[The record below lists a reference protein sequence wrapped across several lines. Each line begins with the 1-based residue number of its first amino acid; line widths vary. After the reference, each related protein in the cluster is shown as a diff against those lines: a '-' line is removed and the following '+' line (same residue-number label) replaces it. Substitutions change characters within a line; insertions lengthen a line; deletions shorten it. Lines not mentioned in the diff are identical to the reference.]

1 MSQLKDKTVFI
12 TGASSGIGKACAEL
26 FATKK
31 ANLILAAR
39 RVDRINN
46 LAKRL
51 EKENR
56 IKIKCIQLDVRNYE
70 QVEKAIS
77 SLKSTW
83 KKIDFLINNA
93 GLSRG
98 LDKIYEGKKEDW
110 DEMIDT
116 NIKGLAFVTRH
127 VVPLMIKRK
136 KGHIINIGS
145 TAGHEVYPGGN
156 IYAATKF
163 AVNALSQ
170 STRLDVLD
178 KGIKVTSIDPG
189 MVETEFSLVR
199 FRGNKERAKN
209 VYIGLKPLTPI
220 DIAEAVLFCSTR
232 PNHVN
237 INQVILTPLAQ
248 ASSTQVTEKKNNY
261 TKTLMSPA
269 PSLTMVG
276 SSSLRSITE
285 EGLPLRFPEASI
297 KST

>member
-1 MSQLKDKTVFI
+1 MSQLKDKTILI

-26 FATKK
+26 FAKEK
-31 ANLILAAR
+31 ANLILTAR
-39 RVDRINN
+39 RIDRIKN

-51 EKENR
+51 EKEN
-56 IKIKCIQLDVRNYE
+56 KINTKCIKLDVRNYE
-70 QVEKAIS
+70 QVEEAIS

-98 LDKIYEGKKEDW
+98 LEKIYEGKKEDW

-127 VVPLMIKRK
+127 VIPLMVKRK

-209 VYIGLKPLTPI
+209 VYKGLKPLTPK

-248 ASSTQVTEKKNNY
+248 ASSTQVYRKEK
-261 TKTLMSPA
+261 
-269 PSLTMVG
+269 
-276 SSSLRSITE
+276 
-285 EGLPLRFPEASI
+285 
-297 KST
+297 

>member
-1 MSQLKDKTVFI
+1 MSQLKNKIVFI

-26 FATKK
+26 FAKEK
-31 ANLILAAR
+31 ANLILTAR
-39 RVDRINN
+39 RIDRIKN

-51 EKENR
+51 EKEN
-56 IKIKCIQLDVRNYE
+56 KINTKCIKLDVRNYE
-70 QVEKAIS
+70 QVEEAIS

-127 VVPLMIKRK
+127 VVPLMVKRK

-209 VYIGLKPLTPI
+209 VYKGLKPLTPK

-248 ASSTQVTEKKNNY
+248 ASSTQVYRKEK
-261 TKTLMSPA
+261 
-269 PSLTMVG
+269 
-276 SSSLRSITE
+276 
-285 EGLPLRFPEASI
+285 
-297 KST
+297 

>member
-1 MSQLKDKTVFI
+1 MSQLKDKTILI

-26 FATKK
+26 FAKEK
-31 ANLILAAR
+31 ANLILTAR
-39 RVDRINN
+39 RIDRIKN

-51 EKENR
+51 EKEN
-56 IKIKCIQLDVRNYE
+56 KINTKCIKLDVRNYE
-70 QVEKAIS
+70 QVEEAIS

-98 LDKIYEGKKEDW
+98 LEKIYEGKKEDW

-209 VYIGLKPLTPI
+209 VYKGLKPLTPK

-248 ASSTQVTEKKNNY
+248 ASSTQVYRKEK
-261 TKTLMSPA
+261 
-269 PSLTMVG
+269 
-276 SSSLRSITE
+276 
-285 EGLPLRFPEASI
+285 
-297 KST
+297 